1 MSEKMKDS
9 VKINGEVIG
18 VDFSKRSVDNDP
30 HVMMTIYTGED
41 EMWIKAVALDSAWID
56 DFITV
61 LTKAKE
67 HMEENFEKLED
78 GYGYVYR
85 SEKPLNRLKIN

>member
-9 VKINGEVIG
+9 VEISGELIG
-18 VDFSKRSVDNDP
+18 VDFSKRLEEKDP
-30 HVMMTIYTGED
+30 HVLMNIYTGD
-41 EMWIKAVALDSAWID
+41 DGMWTKAVQLDSAWID
-56 DFITV
+56 DFISV

-78 GYGYVYR
+78 GYGYR
-85 SEKPLNRLKIN
+85 FESDS